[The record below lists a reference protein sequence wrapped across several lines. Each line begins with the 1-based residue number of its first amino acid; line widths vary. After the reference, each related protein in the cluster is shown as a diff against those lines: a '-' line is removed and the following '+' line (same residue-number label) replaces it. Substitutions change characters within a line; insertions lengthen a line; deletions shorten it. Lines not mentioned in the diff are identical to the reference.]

1 MSSEQSPSSS
11 TAAAAEPSTPPRRR
25 GIAFSI
31 LVVAL
36 VSALLTWTVPRSSA
50 DAAEQVALTHSHQ
63 MNPRTAA
70 QQAFHDQM
78 RKLWEDHVT
87 WTRLAIVTFADGSR
101 GFPATAGRLLQNQ
114 TDIGDAIAPFF
125 GASAG
130 RRLSGL
136 LHDHITI
143 AVEILKAAKAGNTV
157 AFTKAKN
164 RWYANANDI
173 ADFLARANPRF
184 WPRSTMRQDMRV
196 HLDQT
201 LTEAAHELAGNY
213 AASVADYEAVH
224 VHILQMADMLSDGI
238 IGAFPGRFH

>member
-1 MSSEQSPSSS
+1 MIPEPSPSSS
-11 TAAAAEPSTPPRRR
+11 ALATAPFAPPRGR
-25 GIAFSI
+25 GVTLS
-31 LVVAL
+31 LVAVAL
-36 VSALLTWTVPRSSA
+36 VSALLTWTIPRSTA
-50 DAAEQVALTHSHQ
+50 DAAQPVAATHSLHVV
-63 MNPRTAA
+63 PRTPS

-114 TDIGDAIAPFF
+114 TDIGGAIAPFF

-130 RRLSGL
+130 RRLSAL

-143 AVEILKAAKAGNTV
+143 AVEILQAAKAGNTA

-184 WPRSTMRQDMRV
+184 WPRAMVRQDMRV

-213 AASVADYEAVH
+213 TASVADYEAVH
-224 VHILQMADMLSDGI
+224 AHILQMADMLSGGI
-238 IGAFPGRFH
+238 IGAFPGEFH